1 MWGRPGNIEAGARKS
16 GTGNDA
22 VKKYRKCVVVI
33 NLAHL
38 TRSVDLR
45 RRRYFAEMFRGH
57 RGEREVGLE
66 KNHWDGLHLSPVSFN
81 DVKMDARWETVRR
94 GTVGKDGCTVVPSYS
109 CTVE

>member
-38 TRSVDLR
+38 TQSGDLR

-57 RGEREVGLE
+57 RGEREKWDWKKTIGMDCTCPQCRSMTSKWRLAGKQCEGALLE
-66 KNHWDGLHLSPVSFN
+66 KMAV
-81 DVKMDARWETVRR
+81 RWYHR
-94 GTVGKDGCTVVPSYS
+94 TVVP
-109 CTVE
+109 